1 MFQSVCA
8 IVCNLFG
15 SQLNWLPAGYVVVIV
30 PYKSKVAE
38 SSCHFAVRLLSC
50 INYVTIYVGKLVN
63 LYAIIKPA
71 DFFHQY

>member
-15 SQLNWLPAGYVVVIV
+15 SQLNLLPAGCVVVIF

-38 SSCHFAVRLLSC
+38 SSSHFAVRLVSC
-50 INYVTIYVGKLVN
+50 INYVMIYGG
-63 LYAIIKPA
+63 IW
-71 DFFHQY
+71 